1 MTSIE
6 NSICEAVDI
15 LVKKQVQDAG
25 YDRTIKGTIM
35 EVIDAT
41 IGKYKVKYQDSSFY
55 AYSTSSDIKYT
66 RGSDVYVLIPAND
79 MSGEKTIL
87 GTVSKLGI
95 NYIPIVPEESKYSI
109 IGENLLD
116 SPELSMC
123 SYDTNFKVLY
133 YADWPNEDPGETG
146 EYTEIQLP
154 DGKGS
159 LNVPSSYNKIKVDDD
174 KVQHYIRDISYSSV
188 NSLLIKFN
196 LRTEIPKEQRGSG
209 NYGIIFALKHNDN
222 LKYFIFDV
230 NQISGN
236 PYVLEVATPQF
247 SAYELE
253 AETFTRIEYIAL
265 FSNNFPNSSMDKPDD
280 IFITNLSLQS
290 ARRLSDEEI
299 NGCCLDIITPKGT
312 MFDRSK
318 GINSLDIQGQL
329 RIKGEIVNLDS
340 QQIPFYLFRED
351 VRVSTTH
358 EKYCDKGGQGWYC
371 LNEFNPTD
379 LETSEHQPVVEW
391 VPKYTGLF
399 TENNEHFNT
408 YELKYKL
415 VAVYD
420 NKIIEKIFSLYNA
433 LYTFQK
439 SFTITSSEGTEFYS
453 GGKTL
458 LTCSIQDTSSMPIY
472 PLTYYW
478 GKVDSEGTFSTIT
491 NEGGLDGTYQA
502 MLDELSTAKNA
513 IADGEAKYTFIG
525 SVVPSEEPQPWYAKE
540 RIPILE
546 RYIDNFD
553 KTYTRVGG
561 SLTGSTDDNVL
572 YLAIRDIVKYN
583 TFKCTVIGS
592 TEIDGEYV
600 EFYYGTPSIDIRNI
614 RASDSTDYS
623 LRVKGG
629 DQLFQYDEDGVS
641 PTSYINENPMLVP
654 ALTCDLL
661 DPNGKVVQ
669 ENCKARWYPHGE
681 MIEWLDKNA
690 NPVGKDQEGHYLDD
704 NVIVDENGNAI
715 GYTTVNFFYDVSK
728 MYNSTKAKNN
738 SITVE
743 FDYLGETAGGSTGVT
758 LTKQGEFGTNGT
770 KYTCL
775 ISNGYDECNRIA
787 FIEYDYLGHQR
798 YTMLPYK
805 GGNNGIV
812 TSEINTNPNSTLGYS
827 LYMNLYQ
834 DGQKIAYTNEH
845 GTLIYLNNFDQLI
858 TVTNVEWEILRN
870 HYGKINKASGY
881 TNYDYYDRSRFTVNK
896 NSGDLKYWGYEYKPA
911 DGLGENEYN
920 NKAEVLKVTVTF
932 TEKENNKKNVICS
945 FMPLIAVEISDN
957 RYCLNIDRLEKN
969 ILTTGYNGVL
979 YTSGGTKPRINGDS
993 SFYLSVGKYYN
1004 SEGYNFEDYTST
1016 EDQKEKAGFHNS
1028 DKEWVDITDI
1038 DGTTFDWS
1046 YHGGYLGNIVSGNSI
1061 ALHEIDVN
1069 PFKYKDNNHN
1079 INNNRKPEL
1088 SIKPKDQYNG
1098 LSVMNGLSCTVQVN
1112 GNIVMRVSFP
1122 IHMSLNR
1129 YENMFLNGWDGSHI
1143 DLNKDGG
1150 TILAPQIG
1158 AGSKDSDNSFT
1169 GVIMGEYRSGKYVTT
1184 ASGKTDSDSAIGL
1197 LGFHKGERS
1206 FMINA
1211 RNGMAT
1217 FGKVGGGQIVLDPSE
1232 IDKDTHKPLAQIYS
1246 SDYYTITESYENGEI
1261 KVTRTPNRAGMLI
1274 DLSTPCINWGNGH
1287 FSVDQNG
1294 YLTADGGGAIGSWFI
1309 SNDNMLVSSVEN
1321 NQNNNNNN
1329 NRIVLDGKDRRI
1341 YTGTKNVLSNS
1352 SPGFY
1357 LGTDGLSIGSRFTV
1371 TSEGNLTATNVNLSG
1386 TITAN
1391 KGRLGGWTIAE
1402 NYLKGKSIVLR
1413 SPSSNIGAAIYSGT
1427 GSGDNPDAD
1436 PTTSSWKNSLD
1447 KDIAGFYIGH
1457 DGISLGTVSSFT
1469 LNGYTYNYSKFRVD
1483 NQGNLVAQS
1492 AIIRGNITAD
1502 TGSIGNWIIANN
1514 RLQNEDGTIY
1524 IGPSGWKYGSW
1535 FEASPSGLT
1544 INGSVDVSGS
1554 IDASSGRI
1562 GGWSIGQNT
1571 IFSGGIILNSNTGT
1585 IYSRDTNNYGWTLS
1599 NGAMS
1604 TNMIT
1609 VSGGTI
1615 GGWTITSDSIG
1626 DDSDQVNNVYLQNTG
1641 SFNFKHSNSSHIC
1654 YREATD
1660 GSFFEASNLEFLNI
1674 STGNGPY
1681 NYSYYLTQNWGQ
1693 GTYISG
1699 DDIYFVTKDSQSN
1712 MIRIPLRNIL
1722 LALNLI
1728 S

>member
-95 NYIPIVPEESKYSI
+95 NYIPIIPEESKYSI

-123 SYDTNFKVLY
+123 SYNTNFKVLY

-265 FSNNFPNSSMDKPDD
+265 FSNNFPNYSIDKPDD

-312 MFDRSK
+312 TFDRSK

-329 RIKGEIVNLDS
+329 RIKGEIVNLNS

-379 LETSEHQPVVEW
+379 LETSDHQPVVEW

-439 SFTITSSEGTEFYS
+439 SFTITSSEGIEFYS

-458 LTCSIQDTSSMPIY
+458 LTCSIQDTSSMPAY
-472 PLTYYW
+472 SLTYYW

-491 NEGGLDGTYQA
+491 NDGGLDGTYQTL
-502 MLDELSTAKNA
+502 LDELSTAKNA
-513 IADGEAKYTFIG
+513 IADGEVRYEFNG

-561 SLTGSTDDNVL
+561 SLPGSTDDNVL

-592 TEIDGEYV
+592 TYIDGEYV

-629 DQLFQYDEDGVS
+629 DQLFQYDEDGIS
-641 PTSYINENPMLVP
+641 PTSYINENPMLIP

-690 NPVGKDQEGHYLDD
+690 NPAGKDQEGHYLDD
-704 NVIVDENGNAI
+704 NVIVDEDGNAI

-775 ISNGYDECNRIA
+775 ISNGYDECNRIV

-812 TSEINTNPNSTLGYS
+812 TSEINTNPHSTLGYS
-827 LYMNLYQ
+827 LYMNLYR

-845 GTLIYLNNFDQLI
+845 GALIYLNNFDQLI

-896 NSGDLKYWGYEYKPA
+896 SSGDLKYWGYEYKPA

-957 RYCLNIDRLEKN
+957 RYCLNIDRIEKN
-969 ILTTGYNGVL
+969 ILTTGYNSVL
-979 YTSGGTKPRINGDS
+979 YTSGGTKPKINGDS

-1046 YHGGYLGNIVSGNSI
+1046 YHGGHLGNIVSGNSI

-1069 PFKYKDNNHN
+1069 PFKYKDNNRN
-1079 INNNRKPEL
+1079 IDNDRKPEL

-1129 YENMFLNGWDGSHI
+1129 YENMFLNDWDGSHI
-1143 DLNKDGG
+1143 DLNEDGG

-1158 AGSKDSDNSFT
+1158 AGSKDSNNRFT

-1232 IDKDTHKPLAQIYS
+1232 IDKNTHKPLAQIYS

-1274 DLSTPCINWGNGH
+1274 DLSTPFIKWGNNN

-1294 YLTADGGGAIGSWFI
+1294 KLKATGVDISGKVTANEGEIGGW
-1309 SNDNMLVSSVEN
+1309 
-1321 NQNNNNNN
+1321 
-1329 NRIVLDGKDRRI
+1329 
-1341 YTGTKNVLSNS
+1341 T
-1352 SPGFY
+1352 
-1357 LGTDGLSIGSRFTV
+1357 LGTDAITGTNLKIRSSKGS
-1371 TSEGNLTATNVNLSG
+1371 G
-1386 TITAN
+1386 
-1391 KGRLGGWTIAE
+1391 
-1402 NYLKGKSIVLR
+1402 
-1413 SPSSNIGAAIYSGT
+1413 GAAIFSKDTSGNWKSSINT
-1427 GSGDNPDAD
+1427 AAD
-1436 PTTSSWKNSLD
+1436 
-1447 KDIAGFYIGH
+1447 GFYIGP
-1457 DGISLGTVSSFT
+1457 DGISLGRNNTFQVT
-1469 LNGYTYNYSKFRVD
+1469 KEGE
-1483 NQGNLVAQS
+1483 
-1492 AIIRGNITAD
+1492 ITAKSGHIGGWTLGNTQLYNNNIYID
-1502 TGSIGNWIIANN
+1502 SSGKIYSNRKTSLDAASDGFYLSSNGLSFGSTNNFKVTAAGVITAKSGTIGDWTISGGQLVNSNN
-1514 RLQNEDGTIY
+1514 TNIY

-1535 FEASPSGLT
+1535 FEVNSSGLT

-1554 IDASSGRI
+1554 INASSGSI
-1562 GGWSIGQNT
+1562 GGWSIGQNA
-1571 IFSGGIILNSNTGT
+1571 ISSGGISLNSSGSITG
-1585 IYSRDTNNYGWTLS
+1585 SGWTLNNNLF
-1599 NGAMS
+1599 NGIASLIDNS
-1604 TNMIT
+1604 TVGPFSVSSGFTWSENLYTTVFRPTVFSLTKDDIDNPGTQEFEFIGNMNANNIRIK
-1609 VSGGTI
+1609 SKNLAIIGT
-1615 GGWTITSDSIG
+1615 G
-1626 DDSDQVNNVYLQNTG
+1626 N
-1641 SFNFKHSNSSHIC
+1641 NSSDFVLAGIINGHLETI
-1654 YREATD
+1654 
-1660 GSFFEASNLEFLNI
+1660 SF
-1674 STGNGPY
+1674 
-1681 NYSYYLTQNWGQ
+1681 Q
-1693 GTYISG
+1693 
-1699 DDIYFVTKDSQSN
+1699 DIYETVKAVFPDYNPPTT
-1712 MIRIPLRNIL
+1712 P
-1722 LALNLI
+1722 
-1728 S
+1728 